1 MDTQLSTDI
10 PLDDITQIRA
20 FNRLVTRRLGLL
32 RPGLLDSPWSLTEAR
47 ILYELRNHDCT
58 EAVDLRRSLDMDAG
72 QLSRVL
78 TRMENNGLITR
89 SPSPEDGRRQVI
101 ELSGEGAD
109 AAAMLDD
116 RSNDQIREL
125 IGHLSPA
132 DRRRLLSAMTTVSH
146 LFGEPATDDRPST
159 VVMRPLR
166 PGDLGWVIERNGALY
181 AEEHGWD
188 QTYEA
193 LVAKVAADYGQAH
206 DPRTE
211 NAWVAEI
218 DGERVGAI
226 FCVREDDTTA
236 RLRLLFV
243 EPSARGH
250 GVGGHLVDTCVAFA
264 RPAGYKRMVLW
275 TVSVL
280 APARRIY
287 QRAGFRLVKSE
298 PGRMFGHDLVGQTW
312 ELDLV

>member
-1 MDTQLSTDI
+1 MDTQRSTDI
-10 PLDDITQIRA
+10 PLDDITQIRG

-47 ILYELRNHDCT
+47 ILYELRNRDRT

-101 ELSGEGAD
+101 ELSGKGAD

-116 RSNDQIREL
+116 RSNEQIREL
-125 IGHLSPA
+125 VGHLTPA
-132 DRRRLLSAMTTVSH
+132 DRRRLLSAMATVRH
-146 LFGEPATDDRPST
+146 LFGEPAADRPST

-193 LVAKVAADYGQAH
+193 LVAKVAAEYGQEH
-206 DPRTE
+206 DPRRE

-218 DGERVGAI
+218 NGERVGAI

-250 GVGGHLVDTCVAFA
+250 GVGGHLIDTCVSFA
-264 RPAGYKRMVLW
+264 RSAGYKRMVLW

-312 ELDLV
+312 DLDLA